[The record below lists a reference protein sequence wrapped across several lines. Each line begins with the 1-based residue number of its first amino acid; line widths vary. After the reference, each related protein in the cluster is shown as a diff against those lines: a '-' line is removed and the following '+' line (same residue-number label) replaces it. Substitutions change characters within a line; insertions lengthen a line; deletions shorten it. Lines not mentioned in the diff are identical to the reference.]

1 MYNQS
6 YNMYDTIC
14 IITNGENITRMMLLR
29 SPAPRGYIDC
39 MHIITYVCPHMITHT
54 YSCMLHVHRRVILK
68 LRCPNWRLEEVAE
81 RMHMKL
87 RRRDGLIKRFK
98 VSRRDYFINPG
109 SNGTIF
115 KSSERQQII
124 DFIVRSNIK
133 DGGSELDEGTE
144 LGMIRRFIYVH
155 MHVYIYIY
163 IYIY

>member
-1 MYNQS
+1 
-6 YNMYDTIC
+6 
-14 IITNGENITRMMLLR
+14 
-29 SPAPRGYIDC
+29 

-133 DGGSELDEGTE
+133 DSGSELDEGTE

-163 IYIY
+163 IYTKADMIVLYFNLCAYV

>member
-1 MYNQS
+1 
-6 YNMYDTIC
+6 
-14 IITNGENITRMMLLR
+14 
-29 SPAPRGYIDC
+29 
-39 MHIITYVCPHMITHT
+39 
-54 YSCMLHVHRRVILK
+54 
-68 LRCPNWRLEEVAE
+68 
-81 RMHMKL
+81 MKL

-163 IYIY
+163 ILKLI